1 VRVSL
6 LPSETITGFV
16 ELLVANGE
24 VSQSWLDSLFALL
37 PASFRVTL
45 PESKVPRERLVESLA
60 RLNAQVEP
68 IDGTLPLAVVL
79 EQLTHDPGADVSAR
93 AKQLLNRLAAPGT
106 GSVSDPLAG
115 ALGDVR
121 LVGAALFA
129 GRDDLRATFRR
140 LATPGGPCVV
150 TVNGPPQVG
159 KSHSRRLL
167 AHAASRSSVFH
178 LAWCEIEPEQEAQF
192 TADWLIEELVHSVV
206 PGAGNAPPR
215 REPPARWY
223 SELASWAVHQFAQLG
238 NQATVWMVVDGASR
252 PNVVSEVRGVVERL
266 AALVAT
272 PTGPVALRLILV
284 DCDPATLQQVGCAVD
299 PVSVVHLT
307 MDEARAALQALL
319 DPPKFTARWTDAE
332 AALKQLSTLTTRGVA
347 AELERALA

>member
-1 VRVSL
+1 MSL
-6 LPSETITGFV
+6 LPEQTITGFV
-16 ELLVANGE
+16 QLLLGNGA
-24 VSQSWLDSLFALL
+24 VTRPWLDNLFALL
-37 PASFRVTL
+37 PPAFRATL
-45 PESKVPRERLVESLA
+45 PEPDTAKDRLIGSLA

-68 IDGTLPLAVVL
+68 IDGTLPFAVVL
-79 EQLTHDPGADVSAR
+79 ELLSQDPSSEIASR
-93 AKQLLNRLAAPGT
+93 AKQLLNQLAAPGS
-106 GSVSDPLAG
+106 GSATDPLAG
-115 ALGDVR
+115 ALGDLR

-129 GRDDLRATFRR
+129 GRDGLRATFRR

-159 KSHSRRLL
+159 KSHTRRLL

-238 NQATVWMVVDGASR
+238 DKAMVWMVVDGASR
-252 PNVVSEVRGVVERL
+252 PSVIAEVRGVVERL

-284 DCDPATLQQVGCAVD
+284 DCDPATLQQVGCAID

-307 MDEARAALQALL
+307 MDEARACLQALL